1 MLMTEDGNGRIRAT
15 EEKELMRLWIE
26 DFFIKLVVFKE
37 RMDKRIDEANKQ
49 NALRQHQQKT
59 K

>member
-1 MLMTEDGNGRIRAT
+1 MTEDANGRIRAT

-26 DFFIKLVVFKE
+26 DFFIKLVVFIE
-37 RMDKRIDEANKQ
+37 RMDKRIEETNKQ
-49 NALRQHQQKT
+49 KALQEHHQK